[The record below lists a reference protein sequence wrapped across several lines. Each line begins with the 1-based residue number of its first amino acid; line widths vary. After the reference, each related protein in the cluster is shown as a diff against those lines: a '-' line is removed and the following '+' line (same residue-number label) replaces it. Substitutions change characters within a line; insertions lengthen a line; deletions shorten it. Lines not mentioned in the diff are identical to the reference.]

1 VGRRDD
7 LGTISPYITSKTRR
21 FGDWVVNWEPPDDDQ
36 VAHLNLPEEQED
48 GEDLAAA

>member
-21 FGDWVVNWEPPDDDQ
+21 FGDWAVNWEPPDGQ
-36 VAHLNLPEEQED
+36 VAHLNLPEEHED
-48 GEDLAAA
+48 GEQPAAA